1 MRRIV
6 CTTVAVAIATISAN
20 AEMATMGAGNETCG
34 EFAKIYQTA
43 KQHGEAYYFAWAQG
57 FFSGA
62 NSHAIANK
70 GTTRDLSSMSIKQQQ
85 EFLRDYCDKHPR
97 ADYMAG
103 VLALY
108 MEFKRKDTQPGK

>member
-6 CTTVAVAIATISAN
+6 CTTMAVAITIISAN
-20 AEMATMGAGNETCG
+20 AEMATMGAGNETCA
-34 EFAKIYQTA
+34 EFAKFYQTA
-43 KQHGEAYYFAWAQG
+43 KRYGEEYYFAWAQG

-85 EFLRDYCDKHPR
+85 QFLREYCDKHPR

-108 MEFKRKDTQPGK
+108 MEFKPKDSRPGK

>member
-6 CTTVAVAIATISAN
+6 STTVAIAIAITSAN
-20 AEMATMGAGNETCG
+20 AEMATMGAGNETCS

-43 KQHGEAYYFAWAQG
+43 KRSGEAYYFAWAQG

-70 GTTRDLSSMSIKQQQ
+70 GTIRDLSSMSINQQQ
-85 EFLRDYCDKHPR
+85 QFLRDYCDKHPR

-108 MEFKRKDTQPGK
+108 MEFKTKDTRPGK